1 MTLVQLKWKQ
11 ENCGWILYRIRF
23 WKTGMTSW
31 KIWKVSNIGRIIPR
45 YACTY
50 DRIIT
55 LSHLDYFFTQ
65 KFTKNKLK
73 CDVFH
78 VTYSTFHVWTAPAPL
93 LYKIETLYS
102 VFFVW
107 SPTPCVVIMNSVN
120 AFARLSAISVTY
132 STRFR
137 LNMLNFHLWSF
148 P

>member
-1 MTLVQLKWKQ
+1 MFYLS
-11 ENCGWILYRIRF
+11 ILIHLMAEFSCSFMSKFAIY
-23 WKTGMTSW
+23 
-31 KIWKVSNIGRIIPR
+31 GRILSEI
-45 YACTY
+45 CV
-50 DRIIT
+50 RI
-55 LSHLDYFFTQ
+55 LLMAEFSVGEFSRVPNSLHP
-65 KFTKNKLK
+65 
-73 CDVFH
+73 
-78 VTYSTFHVWTAPAPL
+78 VWIAPAPL